1 MGRRK
6 GRRNVRERRAGGICA
21 NEMAAMGKWVYTVK
35 REEERCE
42 EGKGGRIRQ
51 VTSVLAMKRRG
62 RRNCKDG
69 KQMVTIGCK
78 LMDFRLDYV
87 EERRKNYREGKE

>member
-35 REEERCE
+35 REEERRE

-51 VTSVLAMKRRG
+51 VTSGLAMKRR
-62 RRNCKDG
+62 
-69 KQMVTIGCK
+69 
-78 LMDFRLDYV
+78 
-87 EERRKNYREGKE
+87 EGGTVKMGEKKGNNRI